1 MIAVSS
7 VSGKPMAVQR
17 GRESL
22 ATEICVIVSQR
33 LPDSQGLTLR
43 LLCAGLAI
51 LVGWVVHPTWAEEP
65 PGRASSRPAAFSW
78 DDGLRPEW
86 RSERFS
92 LRFGGKAMGDVGWA
106 DASGVEGPGAALED
120 RSESRRLRPFVS
132 GSVADRLDF
141 KLEGEFAGPGTR
153 WMDLYLRLRDP
164 RDTLSLTAGH
174 FKEPFGLEQLTSSA
188 DTTFLERALPDAF
201 TPGRSVGAM
210 VHGEWLDRRATW
222 SLGLFRSLNGET
234 CFPDGRGGEASA
246 VTGRATWLAWRS
258 EETNDLVHLGA
269 SYSFRSLRDDARYRQ
284 RPEVQFAGYVTDTG
298 RFAADAT
305 HLLGTEAAWVRGP
318 LSLQGEYLAAC
329 ADRPEDTNAFLHG
342 FYVQG
347 SYFLTG
353 ESRPYDGKTGVFTG
367 LKPRRP
373 FPTKG
378 VGAWEIATRYSFLDL
393 GASGLPETARQV
405 QDFTVGL
412 NWYLNPNLR
421 LGWNYVRSWID
432 GADLSGAADLFVFRV
447 QLAF

>member
-1 MIAVSS
+1 
-7 VSGKPMAVQR
+7 
-17 GRESL
+17 
-22 ATEICVIVSQR
+22 
-33 LPDSQGLTLR
+33 
-43 LLCAGLAI
+43 
-51 LVGWVVHPTWAEEP
+51 
-65 PGRASSRPAAFSW
+65 
-78 DDGLRPEW
+78 
-86 RSERFS
+86 
-92 LRFGGKAMGDVGWA
+92 
-106 DASGVEGPGAALED
+106 
-120 RSESRRLRPFVS
+120 
-132 GSVADRLDF
+132 
-141 KLEGEFAGPGTR
+141 
-153 WMDLYLRLRDP
+153 MDLYLRLRDP

-201 TPGRSVGAM
+201 APGRSVGAM
-210 VHGEWLDRRATW
+210 VHGEWLDRRTTW

-284 RPEVQFAGYVTDTG
+284 RPEVQFTGYVTDTG
-298 RFAADAT
+298 RFTANAT

-329 ADRPEDTNAFLHG
+329 ADRPEDANTFLHG
-342 FYVQG
+342 FYVQA

-367 LKPRRP
+367 PKPRRP
-373 FPTKG
+373 SPTKG
-378 VGAWEIATRYSFLDL
+378 AGAWEIATRYSFLDL

-421 LGWNYVRSWID
+421 LGWNYVRSWIN